1 MGHCTDL
8 YRSRY
13 RSSLDLLFRDLPNK
27 HSRIR
32 ISDLHS
38 HPLAVQLRNR
48 KMCAIHDHQYRVSR
62 KRYCY
67 AKNKRSSPNSFHRYG
82 TYFVFASCIT
92 LSIPFVYFCLP
103 ETKGLSLEEI
113 DVLFDGPS
121 RDITDITV
129 EEGKVMDEEVSQH
142 VERTDAAT
150 R

>member
-1 MGHCTDL
+1 MML
-8 YRSRY
+8 I
-13 RSSLDLLFRDLPNK
+13 L
-27 HSRIR
+27 
-32 ISDLHS
+32 
-38 HPLAVQLRNR
+38 
-48 KMCAIHDHQYRVSR
+48 
-62 KRYCY
+62 
-67 AKNKRSSPNSFHRYG
+67 HRYG

-121 RDITDITV
+121 RDVTDITI
-129 EEGKVMDEEVSQH
+129 EEGKGIDEGGSQH